1 MILPSFE
8 LHEPQT
14 VDEALDLAASV
25 GGDFDFLAGGTDLL
39 PNYKQR
45 LNPRKHVIFLGGI
58 DELTSISGSQI
69 GALVSLSA
77 LGEHPVVAERYPGL
91 VEAAA
96 TVASPLIRNHATL
109 GGNLL
114 LDTRCYYFNQSHFW
128 REAKGYCLKADGDVC
143 LVVPQKEI
151 CYATY
156 SGDTAPVLMCYGADV
171 GLAGPDGR
179 RRVPLRDFFRHDGIA
194 RFVKKKNEIL
204 TDVRFPDDAPSLRA
218 GYEKLRIRDTI
229 DFPLAGVA
237 AGLRLADDGSIAQLT
252 VVVNATNTT
261 PLVMDAVTDTF
272 AGQPLTAEAAA
283 AIAGQVKDKTTPY
296 RNVWLSPQYRKE
308 MVGVLTERLLLRL
321 ATG

>member
-8 LHEPQT
+8 LHEPST
-14 VDEALDLAASV
+14 VDEALEIASSV
-25 GGDFDFLAGGTDLL
+25 HGDFDFLAGGTDLL

-45 LNPRKHVIFLGGI
+45 LNPHKHVIFLGGI
-58 DELTSISGSQI
+58 DELHTISGAQIGSLATLSQI
-69 GALVSLSA
+69 EA
-77 LGEHPVVAERYPGL
+77 HPVVAERYPGL
-91 VEAAA
+91 VEAV
-96 TVASPLIRNHATL
+96 TQVASPLIRNSATL

-128 REAKGYCLKADGDVC
+128 RESKGYCLKADGDVC

-171 GLAGPDGR
+171 GLAGPEGR
-179 RRVPLRDFFRHDGIA
+179 RRVPMRDFFRHDGIA
-194 RFVKKKNEIL
+194 RFVKKRQEIL

-229 DFPLAGVA
+229 DFPLVGVA
-237 AGLRLADDGSIAQLT
+237 AGLRLSDDGALADLC
-252 VVVNATNTT
+252 VVVGATNTT
-261 PLVMDAVTDTF
+261 PLLMDAVTREF
-272 AGQPLTAEAAA
+272 VGQPLNEETAAA
-283 AIAGQVKDKTTPY
+283 VAGQVKDKTTPY

-321 ATG
+321 AR

>member
-8 LHEPQT
+8 LHEPST
-14 VDEALDLAASV
+14 VEEALSIASEV
-25 GGDFDFLAGGTDLL
+25 QGDFDFLAGGTDLL

-45 LNPRKHVIFLGGI
+45 LNPHKHVIFLGGI
-58 DELTSISGSQI
+58 EELHAISGSQI
-69 GALVSLSA
+69 GALATLSQIEA
-77 LGEHPVVAERYPGL
+77 HPVVAEHYPGL

-96 TVASPLIRNHATL
+96 LVASPLIRNSATL
-109 GGNLL
+109 GGNIL

-128 REAKGYCLKADGDVC
+128 RESKGYCLKADGDVC

-171 GLAGPDGR
+171 GLAGPEGR
-179 RRVPLRDFFRHDGIA
+179 RRVPMRDFFRHDGIA
-194 RFVKKKNEIL
+194 RFVKKRSEIL

-229 DFPLAGVA
+229 DFPLVGVA
-237 AGLRLADDGSIAQLT
+237 VGLRLSDDGALADLS

-261 PLVMDAVTDTF
+261 PLLMDAVTREF
-272 AGQPLTAEAAA
+272 IGQPLSQETAAA
-283 AIAGQVKDKTTPY
+283 VAAQVKARTTPY

-308 MVGVLTERLLLRL
+308 MVGVLTERLLMRL
-321 ATG
+321 AQ